1 MCKLYHQNI
10 NNPRYKERLRE
21 KERETPGNGSR
32 EKKST
37 LKSLKKEGMIN
48 ASKAPKKEVSNP
60 ARRSTVLRA
69 PFWKETQISQKE
81 REQPR
86 GAAPRHQQWVP
97 RCPSHFG
104 LSALCMSPNR
114 NHSLGQS
121 SEKLECLNHAPCF
134 VFTLMKQLWPLTSI
148 LFQH

>member
-1 MCKLYHQNI
+1 MSLRSIHVVQYDRISFLWLNNMPLYVYTTFSSSIYLLKANLFIFVHSSVEVATN
-10 NNPRYKERLRE
+10 YFSSF
-21 KERETPGNGSR
+21 PG
-32 EKKST
+32 
-37 LKSLKKEGMIN
+37 
-48 ASKAPKKEVSNP
+48 
-60 ARRSTVLRA
+60 
-69 PFWKETQISQKE
+69 
-81 REQPR
+81 
-86 GAAPRHQQWVP
+86 VP